1 MLLNHLISAIV
12 FVSLFAHATQGN
24 AQQTSELTD
33 RDRTRLYLPI
43 SRDQFP
49 ELVSN
54 LEAALLKA
62 GLDELKLT
70 TSDYWHPY
78 QHGIRQGRPG
88 IYLAAPHF
96 AAWLVNKHQF
106 EPTLMLSETLQ
117 YVIVARRADLDIF
130 EVNDLA
136 SKTVCTGPTMDLSF
150 LLVRESMTRSLLSA
164 ETKRVEDVAKK
175 MQTDDKR
182 CDAFSLSE
190 HLFKNYELEQ
200 SFKFIRL
207 QQSAKYSNYAYLFHP
222 SVSKRT
228 KAALRK
234 FLLSRKTQEL
244 MQPIYRLYANQ
255 PIIVRA
261 KPTHYPSVQSKSLQP
276 YWGSS
281 KSP

>member
-12 FVSLFAHATQGN
+12 FVSLLAHATQGN
-24 AQQTSELTD
+24 TQQVSELTGTD
-33 RDRTRLYLPI
+33 HTRLYLPI

-49 ELVSN
+49 ELISK
-54 LEAALLKA
+54 LETALLDA
-62 GLDELKLT
+62 GLDDLKLIT
-70 TSDYWHPY
+70 GDYWHPY
-78 QHGIRQGRPG
+78 QNGVRQGRPG

-96 AAWLVNKHQF
+96 AAWLIDQHQF
-106 EPTLMLSETLQ
+106 EPTLMLSESLQ

-150 LLVRESMTRSLLSA
+150 LLVQESMTRSLLSA
-164 ETKRVEDVAKK
+164 ETERVEDVANQ
-175 MQTDDKR
+175 MQTDNKR

-200 SFKFIRL
+200 PFKFIRL
-207 QQSAKYSNYAYLFHP
+207 QQSAKFSNYAYLFHP

-234 FLLSRKTQEL
+234 FLLSRNTQEL
-244 MQPIYRLYANQ
+244 MQPIYRLYAKQ
-255 PIIVRA
+255 PIVVKA
-261 KPTHYPSVQSKSLQP
+261 KPRHYPPAQSMSLRP
-276 YWGSS
+276 YWGPP